1 MTSCHSLSHPPC
13 CGAGAGSALG
23 DDGEQEEAEADEEDG
38 GEAAHAADAALFGGG
53 LCGVGLGQVGGL
65 LFSPRIGFSAAG
77 CKAGRVGRVARY
89 TAGRVGA
96 GPPAIVLVSDGQLW
110 GAAREEFLIKSNT
123 CMFRTAKKYF
133 VLVETS
139 RFREWHRQFLLALN
153 SARFS
158 AS

>member
-1 MTSCHSLSHPPC
+1 MSQPC
-13 CGAGAGSALG
+13 CGARAGSPLR
-23 DDGEQEEAEADEEDG
+23 DDGEQEEAKADEEHG
-38 GEAAHAADAALFGGG
+38 REAAHAAAAALLGGG
-53 LCGVGLGQVGGL
+53 LCGVGLGQVGGFVCGL
-65 LFSPRIGFSAAG
+65 LFGRAG
-77 CKAGRVGRVARY
+77 ACGKAGGVGRVPRRK
-89 TAGRVGA
+89 AGGVGA

-110 GAAREEFLIKSNT
+110 GTAREEFRIKSYT
-123 CMFRTAKKYF
+123 CMFRKAEKYF